1 MPSRSLGS
9 EIIVIIVIMY
19 HDSGSAA
26 CRCRGE
32 EVTELSGGAART
44 RPVEA
49 KAMFD
54 KASKAASEVSYETL
68 GPNCR
73 PWNKLKTD

>member
-1 MPSRSLGS
+1 MDITTYWAALAAKNVATLLCIWPRLWRLEEVVMQSRSLGS

-32 EVTELSGGAART
+32 EVTELGGGAAR
-44 RPVEA
+44 P
-49 KAMFD
+49 D
-54 KASKAASEVSYETL
+54 L
-68 GPNCR
+68 
-73 PWNKLKTD
+73 